1 LAFRLVARLADLYP
15 DSAHVRDFGLE
26 RGDDEPVW
34 MHAQQGSFI
43 IVTKGDDFRQRSFLF
58 GPPPKVIWVR
68 LGNCTTADVEALLR
82 ARYADVSNFSPTQT
96 RRFFYSHAQLE
107 YSSRWLTE
115 RVKLTREDISI

>member
-1 LAFRLVARLADLYP
+1 MSDRLVARLADLYP

-34 MHAQQGSFI
+34 SHAKLNGFTL
-43 IVTKGDDFRQRSFLF
+43 VTKDDDFRQLCFLF

-82 ARYADVSNFSPTQT
+82 ARHSDVLNFAADASAAF
-96 RRFFYSHAQLE
+96 L
-107 YSSRWLTE
+107 L
-115 RVKLTREDISI
+115 LTRVA